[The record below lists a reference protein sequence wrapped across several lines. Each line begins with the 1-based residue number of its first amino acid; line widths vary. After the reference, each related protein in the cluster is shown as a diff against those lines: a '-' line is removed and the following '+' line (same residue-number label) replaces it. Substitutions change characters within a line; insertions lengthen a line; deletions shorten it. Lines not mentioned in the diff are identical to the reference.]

1 METDRSSFRFS
12 LRSFSCQSVP
22 FGTSGWIPIQDC
34 GGAAGS
40 SANEDDLNL
49 SGFSGSKSCLFPGR
63 LKP

>member
-12 LRSFSCQSVP
+12 LLSFSYESVP
-22 FGTSGWIPIQDC
+22 FGTSGWIAIQDC

-49 SGFSGSKSCLFPGR
+49 SGFSGSRSCLFPGCS
-63 LKP
+63 KP